1 MPHPKKTAAFL
12 LVVLLMFMPFTAV
25 VSADGGT
32 QAPASYAFLPS
43 WSGAISG
50 DLDQTGDST
59 SHQFTNHDFDDEGNM
74 YYVVGDDYGNWMN
87 NQYSANGRGFH
98 LLKIDAEGLVEYGE
112 KITCSNYCNTPDYSY
127 SKVVG
132 VHVVDEDQLYLTL
145 STYNSYL
152 TFGGTQYT
160 ASSYTYNLVTAFYN
174 NGSWDWVDL
183 EQTNSVAYSKVAY
196 QDLGEDGTLYTV
208 LTGSSASGYLDYS
221 ITSASTTGTNWVRM
235 LEVPYAAPTYN
246 YMTPLFD
253 VNESGLHMFI
263 TTSNS
268 IKYDSQTILCPLG
281 GEEGYCNMWVSVGT
295 NGAKQSMVSSPYTS
309 IHFTDMMIENGSVYL
324 TGNTRDFVSG
334 SDTESNFTGQKISH
348 SPRYAQYIAVMDNTG
363 NWDGHMVVNEQSEG
377 YQLSPKLLGVDS
389 DGAVIFSDLYVG
401 QTSIDGA
408 LITQYSDLILEYIV
422 SKINIETGI
431 EWSANVGFDD
441 DDLLP
446 YHSHS
451 DGETVA
457 FIIAHESNSVTK
469 YQYQGAEVNSPTG
482 SNNYEVLWVDLD
494 DGEIVDVEST
504 TATMV
509 NGRSNDGGVIA
520 SGYNYMFFFM
530 PDFDGD
536 NVGTND
542 NCPDTYNPTQGDYNS
557 NGDGDACDPD
567 DDSDGIMDGFDTC
580 PQGVLSWTS
589 ESITDHDGD
598 GCKDSTDEDL
608 DDDNDG
614 KPDSTDACP
623 VGITGASY
631 DLDGDGCKDVE
642 DNDDDGDLVR
652 DESDLCS
659 MGVIDWSSGTLTDH
673 DGDGCLDDDLEDAD
687 DDNDGIADSIDAC
700 PRGAVDWPSNINTDF
715 DGDGCRDAFEDEDDD
730 NDGISNSIDDCPRS
744 IGVVNAQGCSATQT
758 LDDEN
763 GGSSVVYYVCPAG
776 SLVVLDPTDCPEDGT
791 TTVDQQNTNSTNEET
806 PFYYVCPGGTDV
818 VTDLSECSETIS
830 TGGTEVTLV
839 VDPSSNESSDYYTC
853 PGGRAIVIDA
863 EDCPSETTDAASSN
877 SDSEEG
883 GLMVIFM
890 GGTFAMSAIAVI
902 VVLVRRP
909 TVQQSEFNAIDS
921 TNHMFK
927 DEVKIPTKQEVK
939 PSPPP
944 STSGTPPTSKPS
956 SDLIGQAH
964 EGQEWLE
971 WPEGSNNHWYREVGF
986 GGDWKKYDQ

>member
-1 MPHPKKTAAFL
+1 
-12 LVVLLMFMPFTAV
+12 
-25 VSADGGT
+25 
-32 QAPASYAFLPS
+32 
-43 WSGAISG
+43 
-50 DLDQTGDST
+50 
-59 SHQFTNHDFDDEGNM
+59 
-74 YYVVGDDYGNWMN
+74 
-87 NQYSANGRGFH
+87 
-98 LLKIDAEGLVEYGE
+98 
-112 KITCSNYCNTPDYSY
+112 
-127 SKVVG
+127 
-132 VHVVDEDQLYLTL
+132 
-145 STYNSYL
+145 
-152 TFGGTQYT
+152 
-160 ASSYTYNLVTAFYN
+160 
-174 NGSWDWVDL
+174 
-183 EQTNSVAYSKVAY
+183 
-196 QDLGEDGTLYTV
+196 
-208 LTGSSASGYLDYS
+208 
-221 ITSASTTGTNWVRM
+221 
-235 LEVPYAAPTYN
+235 
-246 YMTPLFD
+246 
-253 VNESGLHMFI
+253 
-263 TTSNS
+263 
-268 IKYDSQTILCPLG
+268 
-281 GEEGYCNMWVSVGT
+281 
-295 NGAKQSMVSSPYTS
+295 MVSSPYTS
-309 IHFTDMMIENGSVYL
+309 IHFTDMMIENGSMYL

-363 NWDGHMVVNEQSEG
+363 NWDGHMAVNEQSEG
-377 YQLSPKLLGVDS
+377 YQLSPKLLGIDS
-389 DGAVIFSDLYVG
+389 DGAVIFSDWYVG
-401 QTSIDGA
+401 QTSINGA

-422 SKINIETGI
+422 SKIDIETGI

-441 DDLLP
+441 EDLLP
-446 YHSHS
+446 FHSHS

-457 FIIAHESNSVTK
+457 FIIGHESNSETR
-469 YQYQGAEVNSPTG
+469 YQYQGVEVNSPTG

-494 DGEIVDVEST
+494 DGDIVDVEST

-542 NCPDTYNPTQGDYNS
+542 NCPDTYNPTQGDYNG

-623 VGITGASY
+623 IGITGASY

-776 SLVVLDPTDCPEDGT
+776 SLVVLDPTDCPEDDSNSGS
-791 TTVDQQNTNSTNEET
+791 QQNNNSTNEDT

-818 VTDLSECSETIS
+818 VTDLGECSETIS

-853 PGGRAIVIDA
+853 PGGKAIVINA
-863 EDCPSETTDAASSN
+863 EDCPGETTDSAASN
-877 SDSEEG
+877 SESEEG

-909 TVQQSEFNAIDS
+909 TVQQSEFTAIDS

-927 DEVKIPTKQEVK
+927 EEVKIPTTQEVK
-939 PSPPP
+939 PTPPP
-944 STSGTPPTSKPS
+944 SATGTPPTSKPS
-956 SDLIGQAH
+956 SELIGQAH

-986 GGDWKKYDQ
+986 GGDWKKYD

>member
-1 MPHPKKTAAFL
+1 MPHRSKTAAFL

-25 VSADGGT
+25 VSADGGA

-59 SHQFTNHDFDDEGNM
+59 THQFTNHDFDDEGNM

-112 KITCSNYCNTPDYSY
+112 KITCSNYCNSPDYFY
-127 SKVVG
+127 TKVVG
-132 VHVVDEDQLYLTL
+132 VHVVDEDQFYVTL
-145 STYNSYL
+145 SAYNTYL
-152 TFGGTQYT
+152 TFGGAQYY
-160 ASSYTYNLVTAFYN
+160 ASSHNLVTAFYN

-183 EQTNSVAYSKVAY
+183 EQTTGYAYNSLAY

-208 LTGSSASGYLDYS
+208 LIGSSASGYLDYS
-221 ITSASTTGTNWVRM
+221 ITSATTTGTNWVRM

-253 VNESGLHMFI
+253 VNESGLHMFL

-309 IHFTDMMIENGSVYL
+309 IHFTDMMIENGSMYL

-363 NWDGHMVVNEQSEG
+363 NWDGHMAVNEQSEG
-377 YQLSPKLLGVDS
+377 YQLSPKLLGIDS
-389 DGAVIFSDLYVG
+389 DGSVIFSDWYVG
-401 QTSIDGA
+401 QTSINGA

-422 SKINIETGI
+422 SKIDIETGI

-446 YHSHS
+446 FHSHS

-457 FIIAHESNSVTK
+457 FIIGHESNSETR
-469 YQYQGAEVNSPTG
+469 YQYQGVEVNSPTG

-580 PQGVLSWTS
+580 PLGVLSWTS

-673 DGDGCLDDDLEDAD
+673 DGDGCLDDDPEDAD

-776 SLVVLDPTDCPEDGT
+776 SLVVLDPTDCPEDDSNSGS
-791 TTVDQQNTNSTNEET
+791 QQNNNSTNEET

-818 VTDLSECSETIS
+818 VTDLGECSETIS

-853 PGGRAIVIDA
+853 PGGKAIVINA
-863 EDCPSETTDAASSN
+863 EDCPGETTDSAASN
-877 SDSEEG
+877 SESEEG

-909 TVQQSEFNAIDS
+909 TVQQSEFTAIDS

-927 DEVKIPTKQEVK
+927 EEVKIPTTQEVK
-939 PSPPP
+939 PTPPP
-944 STSGTPPTSKPS
+944 SANGTPPTSKPS
-956 SDLIGQAH
+956 SELIGQAH

>member
-1 MPHPKKTAAFL
+1 
-12 LVVLLMFMPFTAV
+12 
-25 VSADGGT
+25 
-32 QAPASYAFLPS
+32 
-43 WSGAISG
+43 
-50 DLDQTGDST
+50 
-59 SHQFTNHDFDDEGNM
+59 
-74 YYVVGDDYGNWMN
+74 
-87 NQYSANGRGFH
+87 
-98 LLKIDAEGLVEYGE
+98 
-112 KITCSNYCNTPDYSY
+112 
-127 SKVVG
+127 
-132 VHVVDEDQLYLTL
+132 
-145 STYNSYL
+145 
-152 TFGGTQYT
+152 
-160 ASSYTYNLVTAFYN
+160 
-174 NGSWDWVDL
+174 
-183 EQTNSVAYSKVAY
+183 
-196 QDLGEDGTLYTV
+196 
-208 LTGSSASGYLDYS
+208 
-221 ITSASTTGTNWVRM
+221 
-235 LEVPYAAPTYN
+235 
-246 YMTPLFD
+246 
-253 VNESGLHMFI
+253 
-263 TTSNS
+263 
-268 IKYDSQTILCPLG
+268 
-281 GEEGYCNMWVSVGT
+281 
-295 NGAKQSMVSSPYTS
+295 MVSSPYTS
-309 IHFTDMMIENGSVYL
+309 IHFTDMMIENGSMYL

-363 NWDGHMVVNEQSEG
+363 NWDGHMAVNEQSEG
-377 YQLSPKLLGVDS
+377 YQLSPKLLGIDS
-389 DGAVIFSDLYVG
+389 DGAVIFSDWYVG
-401 QTSIDGA
+401 QTSINGA

-422 SKINIETGI
+422 SKIDIETGI

-441 DDLLP
+441 EDLLP
-446 YHSHS
+446 FHSHS

-457 FIIAHESNSVTK
+457 FIIGHESNSETR
-469 YQYQGAEVNSPTG
+469 YQYQGVEVNSPTG

-494 DGEIVDVEST
+494 DGDIVDVEST
-504 TATMV
+504 PATMV

-520 SGYNYMFFFM
+520 SGYSYMFFFM

-542 NCPDTYNPTQGDYNS
+542 NCPDTYNPTQGDYNG

-623 VGITGASY
+623 IGITGASY

-776 SLVVLDPTDCPEDGT
+776 SLVVLDPTDCPEDDSNSGS
-791 TTVDQQNTNSTNEET
+791 QQNNNSTNEDT

-818 VTDLSECSETIS
+818 VTDLGECSETIS

-853 PGGRAIVIDA
+853 PGGKAIVINA
-863 EDCPSETTDAASSN
+863 EDCPGETTDSAASN
-877 SDSEEG
+877 SESEEG

-909 TVQQSEFNAIDS
+909 TVQQSEFTAIDS

-927 DEVKIPTKQEVK
+927 EEVKIPTTQEVK
-939 PSPPP
+939 PTPPP
-944 STSGTPPTSKPS
+944 SATGTPPTSKPS
-956 SDLIGQAH
+956 SELIGQAH

-986 GGDWKKYDQ
+986 GGDWKKYD

>member
-1 MPHPKKTAAFL
+1 MSLSPI
-12 LVVLLMFMPFTAV
+12 
-25 VSADGGT
+25 VSADGST
-32 QAPASYAFLPS
+32 QPPASHAFLPS

-50 DLDQTGDST
+50 DLDQTGEST
-59 SHQFTNHDFDDEGNM
+59 AYEFTNHDFDDEGNM
-74 YYVVGDDYGNWMN
+74 YYVAGEDYGNWMD

-98 LLKIDAEGLVEYGE
+98 LLKIDSEGSVVATD
-112 KITCSNYCNTPDYSY
+112 KITCNNYCNSPDYTY
-127 SKVVG
+127 SKVLG

-145 STYNSYL
+145 GVYNLQL
-152 TFGGTQYT
+152 TFGTTSQY
-160 ASSYTYNLVTAFYN
+160 ASGGSIVTAFYN
-174 NGSWDWVDL
+174 NGSWDWTDL
-183 EQTNSVAYSKVAY
+183 EQTPNYQSYAYLAY
-196 QDLGEDGTLYTV
+196 QGLDEIGNLYTV
-208 LTGSSASGYLDYS
+208 LRGSTGSGYQEYS
-221 ITSASTTGTNWVRM
+221 ITSASTTGTNWVRT
-235 LEVPYAAPTYN
+235 LEIPYVAPTYN
-246 YMTPLFD
+246 YLPPLFD
-253 VNESGLHMFI
+253 VNESGLHIFL

-295 NGAKQSMVSSPYTS
+295 NGAKQSVVSSPYTS
-309 IHFTDMMIENGSVYL
+309 IHFTDMMIENGSMYL

-363 NWDGHMVVNEQSEG
+363 NWDGHMAVNEQSEG
-377 YQLSPKLLGVDS
+377 YQLSPKLLGIDS
-389 DGAVIFSDLYVG
+389 DGDVIFSDWYVG
-401 QTSIDGA
+401 QTYINGA

-431 EWSANVGFDD
+431 EWSANVGFDE

-457 FIIAHESNSVTK
+457 FIIGHESNSVTK

-482 SNNYEVLWVDLD
+482 ANNFEVLWVDLD

-509 NGRSNDGGVIA
+509 NGRTNDGGVIA
-520 SGYNYMFFFM
+520 SGYNYMSFFM

-580 PQGVLSWTS
+580 PQGVLSWIS

-614 KPDSTDACP
+614 IPDMTDSCP

-673 DGDGCLDDDLEDAD
+673 DGDGCLDDDPEDAD

-700 PRGAVDWPSNINTDF
+700 PRGATDWPSNINTDF

-730 NDGISNSIDDCPRS
+730 NDGIPNSIDDCPRS

-758 LDDEN
+758 LDDGN
-763 GGSSVVYYVCPAG
+763 GGTSVVYYVCPAG
-776 SLVVLDPTDCPEDGT
+776 SLVVLDPSDCPEDGT
-791 TTVDQQNTNSTNEET
+791 NTGNQENDNNSDTQNE
-806 PFYYVCPGGTDV
+806 FYYVCPGGTDV
-818 VTDLSECSETIS
+818 VTDLGECSETIS

-863 EDCPSETTDAASSN
+863 DDCPSETTDAAASS
-877 SDSEEG
+877 SDSEEEG

-909 TVQQSEFNAIDS
+909 TVQQSEFTAIDS

-927 DEVKIPTKQEVK
+927 EEVKIPTQQDVK

-944 STSGTPPTSKPS
+944 SSTGTPPISKPS
-956 SDLIGQAH
+956 SELIGQAH

-986 GGDWKKYDQ
+986 GGAWKKYDQ

>member
-1 MPHPKKTAAFL
+1 
-12 LVVLLMFMPFTAV
+12 
-25 VSADGGT
+25 
-32 QAPASYAFLPS
+32 
-43 WSGAISG
+43 
-50 DLDQTGDST
+50 
-59 SHQFTNHDFDDEGNM
+59 
-74 YYVVGDDYGNWMN
+74 
-87 NQYSANGRGFH
+87 
-98 LLKIDAEGLVEYGE
+98 
-112 KITCSNYCNTPDYSY
+112 
-127 SKVVG
+127 
-132 VHVVDEDQLYLTL
+132 
-145 STYNSYL
+145 
-152 TFGGTQYT
+152 
-160 ASSYTYNLVTAFYN
+160 
-174 NGSWDWVDL
+174 
-183 EQTNSVAYSKVAY
+183 
-196 QDLGEDGTLYTV
+196 
-208 LTGSSASGYLDYS
+208 
-221 ITSASTTGTNWVRM
+221 
-235 LEVPYAAPTYN
+235 
-246 YMTPLFD
+246 
-253 VNESGLHMFI
+253 
-263 TTSNS
+263 
-268 IKYDSQTILCPLG
+268 
-281 GEEGYCNMWVSVGT
+281 
-295 NGAKQSMVSSPYTS
+295 
-309 IHFTDMMIENGSVYL
+309 
-324 TGNTRDFVSG
+324 
-334 SDTESNFTGQKISH
+334 
-348 SPRYAQYIAVMDNTG
+348 
-363 NWDGHMVVNEQSEG
+363 
-377 YQLSPKLLGVDS
+377 
-389 DGAVIFSDLYVG
+389 
-401 QTSIDGA
+401 
-408 LITQYSDLILEYIV
+408 
-422 SKINIETGI
+422 
-431 EWSANVGFDD
+431 
-441 DDLLP
+441 
-446 YHSHS
+446 
-451 DGETVA
+451 
-457 FIIAHESNSVTK
+457 
-469 YQYQGAEVNSPTG
+469 
-482 SNNYEVLWVDLD
+482 
-494 DGEIVDVEST
+494 
-504 TATMV
+504 MV

-520 SGYNYMFFFM
+520 SGYNYMSYFM

-542 NCPDTYNPTQGDYNS
+542 NCPNTYNPTQGDYNS

-580 PQGVLSWTS
+580 PLGVLSWTS

-598 GCKDSTDEDL
+598 GCKDTTDEDL

-614 KPDSTDACP
+614 IPDSTDACP

-673 DGDGCLDDDLEDAD
+673 DGDGCLDDDPEDAD

-758 LDDEN
+758 LDDDS
-763 GGSSVVYYVCPAG
+763 GGGSVVYYVCPAG
-776 SLVVLDPTDCPEDGT
+776 SLVVLDPTDCPENDPT
-791 TTVDQQNTNSTNEET
+791 TGSQQNNNSTNEET

-818 VTDLSECSETIS
+818 VTDLGECSETIS

-863 EDCPSETTDAASSN
+863 EDCPSETTDSVASN

-909 TVQQSEFNAIDS
+909 TVQQSEFTAIDS

-927 DEVKIPTKQEVK
+927 EEVKIPTQQEVK

-944 STSGTPPTSKPS
+944 NSTGTPPASKPS
-956 SDLIGQAH
+956 SELIGQAH

-971 WPEGSNNHWYREVGF
+971 WPEGSSNHWYREVGF